1 MNLKINKWDSFN
13 FKLNNTVLNK
23 YNFIRSIVKFK
34 KTILNKLNLKQTYKK
49 KKYIFFLNC
58 NV

>member
-49 KKYIFFLNC
+49 KIYFFF
-58 NV
+58 